1 MTTQTTKPSVATKSF
16 TYTRLVDAKPVRQET
31 IEDALNSGNETPLTE
46 QTWLFV
52 SPHDDDLCIG
62 AGLLMQAAVA
72 AGVDVE
78 CLIVTDGCLGYCKP
92 EQESDIINIRLKETI
107 DSFKVFDIAEKQL
120 KFLGFP
126 DGGLT
131 QYIGRRKAQDN
142 DPNIKDYTGLQNA
155 FTYWLRELRPTRL
168 FVPTKTDLHPDHQI
182 THNELMISLFHASGK
197 IWPELGDPL
206 TVPKVSELA
215 VYCDFIDNP
224 HLEIIGNEAA
234 FEAKLESIAAYQSQL
249 QIAEM
254 VDGVRKAG
262 AYEYVRDVEF
272 RLYSADR
279 YRELFRTTD
288 S

>member
-1 MTTQTTKPSVATKSF
+1 MATQTTLPTTTRSF
-16 TYTRLVDAKPVRQET
+16 QYTRLVEGNPVRQQT
-31 IEDALNSGNETPLTE
+31 IEDALNAENSIPLDE

-62 AGLLMQAAVA
+62 AGLLMQAAVD

-78 CLIVTDGCLGYCKP
+78 CLIVTDGCLGYCLP
-92 EQESDIINIRLKETI
+92 EQEDNIASVRWHETI
-107 DSFKVFDIAEKQL
+107 ESFKSIGIPEDHL

-131 QYIGRRKAQDN
+131 KYIGRRKAVDSE
-142 DPNIKDYTGLQNA
+142 PEIEGFTGLQNA
-155 FTYWLRELRPTRL
+155 FTFWLRELRPTRL

-182 THNELMISLFHASGK
+182 THNELMISIFHASGK

-206 TVPKVSELA
+206 NVPKVSELA

-224 HLEIIGNEAA
+224 HLEIIGNDAA
-234 FEAKLESIAAYQSQL
+234 FKTKLESIAAYQSQL

-279 YRELFRTTD
+279 YRDLFKTKN
-288 S
+288 

>member
-1 MTTQTTKPSVATKSF
+1 MTTQTTATHVATRSF
-16 TYTRLVDAKPVRQET
+16 RYTRLIGGKPVRQLS
-31 IEDALNSGNETPLTE
+31 IEDALNAGTETSLDR

-62 AGLLMQAAVA
+62 AGLLMQAAVD

-78 CLIVTDGCLGYCKP
+78 CLVVTDGCLGYCLP
-92 EQESDIINIRLKETI
+92 QQQSEIITIRQQETV
-107 DSFKVFDIAEKQL
+107 DSFLSLGVSADQVR
-120 KFLGFP
+120 FLGFP

-131 QYIGRRKAQDN
+131 KFIGRRKAECGE
-142 DPNIKDYTGLQNA
+142 PAIEGFTGLQNA
-155 FTYWLRELRPTRL
+155 FTFWLRDLRPTRV

-215 VYCDFIDNP
+215 VYCDFIDDP

-234 FEAKLESIAAYQSQL
+234 FDTKLESIAAYQSQL

-254 VDGVRKAG
+254 VAGLRKAG
-262 AYEYVRDVEF
+262 PYEYVRDVEF

-279 YRELFRTTD
+279 YRDLFRLND
-288 S
+288 

>member
-1 MTTQTTKPSVATKSF
+1 MATQTHTTSGTRTF
-16 TYTRLVDAKPVRQET
+16 QYTRLIEDQPVRQQS
-31 IEDALNSGNETPLTE
+31 IEDALNADGTLPLSE
-46 QTWLFV
+46 QSWLFV

-62 AGLLMQAAVA
+62 AGLLMQAAVD
-72 AGVDVE
+72 AGVDVQ
-78 CLIVTDGCLGYCKP
+78 CLIVTDGCLGYCLP
-92 EQESDIINIRLKETI
+92 EQEANIADIRWKETI
-107 DSFKVFDIAEKQL
+107 ESFESLGIAKDHL

-131 QYIGRRKAQDN
+131 KYIGRRKAESN
-142 DPNIKDYTGLQNA
+142 DPEIKGFTGLQNA
-155 FTYWLRELRPTRL
+155 FTFWLRELRPTRL

-206 TVPKVSELA
+206 NVPKVSELA

-224 HLEIIGNEAA
+224 HLEIIGNDAA
-234 FEAKLESIAAYQSQL
+234 FETKLASIAAYQSQL

-262 AYEYVRDVEF
+262 AFEYVRDVEF

-279 YRELFRTTD
+279 YRDLFKTND
-288 S
+288 